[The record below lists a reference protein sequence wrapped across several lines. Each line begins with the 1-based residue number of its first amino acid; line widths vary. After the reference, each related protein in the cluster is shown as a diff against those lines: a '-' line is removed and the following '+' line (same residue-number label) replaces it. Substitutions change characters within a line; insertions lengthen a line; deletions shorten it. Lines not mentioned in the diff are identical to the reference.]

1 MVSQRNTKKL
11 ETIIRLATEVLEQA
25 RLEKTSPPG
34 GGQKRTRRSGKELAA
49 FRKMLK
55 TERKRGTPVAE
66 LAKQHGIS
74 QAYIYQLR

>member
-1 MVSQRNTKKL
+1 MASNGNAKKL
-11 ETIIRLATEVLEQA
+11 ETIIRLTTEVLEEA
-25 RLEKTSPPG
+25 RRGGASPPSG
-34 GGQKRTRRSGKELAA
+34 GKRTRRSGKDLAA

-55 TERKRGTPVAE
+55 TERKKGTPVAE